1 MLKDVYVFLEP
12 CDMDAENPKNYHVIK
27 AKQDDSTG
35 ALSYPYGNE
44 ALCERWKKKHDAD
57 IRSYQVKSVDDS
69 KMRTF
74 LAEKQN
80 DGNEVCA
87 NCVKHFYADD

>member
-1 MLKDVYVFLEP
+1 MLKDVYVVLYP
-12 CDMDAENPKNYHVIK
+12 VDMEAAAPKNYHVIK

-57 IRSYQVKSVDDS
+57 IKSHQVMPIDNSR
-69 KMRTF
+69 MRTF

-80 DGNEVCA
+80 CGKEVCA
-87 NCVKHFYADD
+87 NCVKRFYADD